1 MSIAHQ
7 DTSTIEPA
15 VTHRPFADHVEVVR
29 REVTGQLLLSQARC
43 VDQLLDLLGL
53 STEPAVRAELAGFL
67 AEISR
72 LSAVRA
78 DRLVEVLDLCLAALD
93 VESAFAHLV
102 L

>member
-1 MSIAHQ
+1 MSITQQ
-7 DTSTIEPA
+7 DTTIIERA
-15 VTHRPFADHVEVVR
+15 VNHRPFTDHVEVVR
-29 REVTGQLLLSQARC
+29 VQVAGQLLLSQARC
-43 VDQLLDLLGL
+43 VDQLLDLLTL
-53 STEPAVRAELAGFL
+53 STEPAVRTELGGLL